1 MSIAV
6 EKPAVPGAIQRPW
19 YKKLTGGVHRREYM
33 MILIAVVPAV
43 IYYTLLRYV
52 PVVQTLSLSLTDAQ
66 LVLPEHKFVGLQN
79 FIAIFHDPEF
89 TKAVVNTTYYA
100 LVTTFLGT
108 IMALVLA
115 FILNPIPF
123 GNNFL
128 RMLFFLPQV
137 TSAIAIAT
145 IWLWLFQ
152 PRFGLFNAVLANFQI
167 PPVPWLV
174 SPKTALN
181 SFILMALWGGV
192 GYSAIIFI
200 AGIRGIPTEY
210 NEAAVIDG
218 ANPYQITWFITLPLL
233 SRVIFFIVV
242 TGVIGSF
249 QIFQQVYLM
258 TMGGPLDATRTISL
272 SIYDSAFNHL
282 KIGVAGAMA
291 VVLFV
296 IVSVLT
302 LIQFR
307 LQKEDFEL

>member
-1 MSIAV
+1 MRIAI
-6 EKPAVPGAIQRPW
+6 EKPTAPEKVHRPW
-19 YKKLTGGVHRREYM
+19 YRKFTGGVHRREYM
-33 MILIAVVPAV
+33 MILIAVVPAIV
-43 IYYTLLRYV
+43 YYSLMRYL
-52 PVVQTLSLSLTDAQ
+52 PVLQTLQLSLTDAQ
-66 LVLPEHKFVGLQN
+66 LVRPEYRFVGLKN
-79 FIAIFHDPEF
+79 FITIFSDPIF
-89 TKAVVNTTYYA
+89 LKAVGNTTYYA
-100 LVTTFLGT
+100 FVTTLLGT
-108 IMALVLA
+108 TLALVLA
-115 FILNPIPF
+115 FILNPIPV

-145 IWLWLFQ
+145 IWLWLYQ
-152 PRFGLFNAVLANFQI
+152 PRFGLFNAVLGNFNLAM
-167 PPVPWLV
+167 VPWLV

-181 SFILMALWGGV
+181 SLILMALWGGV

-218 ANPYQITWFITLPLL
+218 ASPFQITWFITMPLL
-233 SRVIFFIVV
+233 SKVIFFIVV

-249 QIFQQVYLM
+249 QVFQQVYLM
-258 TMGGPLDATRTISL
+258 TNGGPLNATRTISL
-272 SIYDSAFNHL
+272 SIYDTAFNHL

-291 VVLFV
+291 IVLFV

-302 LIQFR
+302 IVQFR